1 MAEWWSSLSLRLRA
15 LLTRRQRERDL
26 HDEVAFHLAMREEQI
41 RARGDADPRAH
52 ARRRFGS
59 VAKIQDDVRDTWA
72 IAPRISS
79 LLQDLRYG
87 GRMVRRSPGFAL
99 LVVVILGLGVGVNTV
114 MFSVVNAV
122 VLRPLPYVDPGRLV
136 RVWHVPPSAQFPGA
150 TRFSVSPANY
160 FDWRA
165 QNRVFEQ
172 MAIYAPGSATLT
184 GSGQEPA
191 AVPEGVVSAEFF
203 NVLGVRPLYGRLF
216 EAGEDEPGKDDVVVL
231 SEELWQTRFGGDRG
245 IIGRSIT
252 VDSRPRTVIGIAA
265 PSMAFPARARI
276 WTPLAMNA
284 ELRAL
289 RGIHDFLV
297 VARLKPDVSVSSAQ
311 AEMDTISKRLEAQ
324 YPVDNTGWGALV
336 LPLQDD
342 IVGDARTAL
351 LVLLGAVGFVMLIAS
366 ANLANL
372 LLAKTLGRAREIAVR
387 TALGAS
393 RRRIVQQILCETML
407 LGLISGAVGVLLANA
422 SMTAIV
428 AYVTGTIPRSTEI
441 NLDARVL
448 LFTLAV
454 SLIAGFIAGVAP
466 AWRLTRPNIQGTLN
480 QGLTRTA
487 TGSHDRRLR
496 NALVVSEVA
505 LALVLLVGAGL
516 LIRTVGTLRGVD
528 P

>member
-1 MAEWWSSLSLRLRA
+1 
-15 LLTRRQRERDL
+15 
-26 HDEVAFHLAMREEQI
+26 
-41 RARGDADPRAH
+41 
-52 ARRRFGS
+52 
-59 VAKIQDDVRDTWA
+59 
-72 IAPRISS
+72 
-79 LLQDLRYG
+79 
-87 GRMVRRSPGFAL
+87 
-99 LVVVILGLGVGVNTV
+99 
-114 MFSVVNAV
+114 
-122 VLRPLPYVDPGRLV
+122 
-136 RVWHVPPSAQFPGA
+136 
-150 TRFSVSPANY
+150 
-160 FDWRA
+160 
-165 QNRVFEQ
+165 
-172 MAIYAPGSATLT
+172 
-184 GSGQEPA
+184 
-191 AVPEGVVSAEFF
+191 
-203 NVLGVRPLYGRLF
+203 LYGRLF
-216 EAGEDEPGKDDVVVL
+216 EAGEDEPGKDDVAVL

-265 PSMAFPARARI
+265 SSMAFPARARI

-297 VARLKPDVSVSSAQ
+297 VARLKPDVSVPSAQ

-516 LIRTVGTLRGVD
+516 LIRTVGPCGESILDSIAATC
-528 P
+528 